1 MLLLLVAISIAMLT
15 LCISIFRKV
24 IYTMAEMVAL
34 AIVIAPAPFAQSQ
47 ASNPRSS
54 LTHLLNEVVHVSGV
68 IGLLPQDIGTGSDPL
83 EEELSLLPLARLN
96 ALLDHVVA
104 VSVLHHLV
112 QRSIHC
118 RLLRVQIVLLLVDTA
133 LHYFVYYLLSVFVA
147 TIFETFFDDIAGK
160 FVVAESDDVAFD
172 ALYDA
177 VLVLLILSVL
187 QNVLNHI
194 VPELVI
200 SQVIDFR

>member
-54 LTHLLNEVVHVSGV
+54 LAHLLNEVIHMSRV
-68 IGLLPQDIGTGSDPL
+68 IGLFPQDIGTSSDPF
-83 EEELSLLPLARLN
+83 EEKLSLLALAGLN
-96 ALLDHVVA
+96 TLLNHVVP
-104 VSVLHHLV
+104 VSILHHLV
-112 QRSIHC
+112 QRSVHC
-118 RLLRVQIVLLLVDTA
+118 CLLRVQIVLLLVYAA
-133 LHYFVYYLLSVFVA
+133 LHYFVDYLLSVFVA
-147 TIFETFFDDIAGK
+147 AILETFFDDIAGE
-160 FVVAESDDVAFD
+160 FVVAESDDIAFD
-172 ALYDA
+172 ALHDA
-177 VLVLLILSVL
+177 ILVLLILSVL

-194 VPELVI
+194 VPKLVI
-200 SQVIDFR
+200 RQVIDFS